1 MSASVAEGERLQA
14 AAYATP
20 HIQPIDLGPPINGLI
35 YFFSITA
42 TIIIALRAW
51 VRFGPEQRWGW
62 DDILAIG
69 GYVTFI
75 PSNVLGVMSTYF
87 GLGALDSSLE
97 ASKQQLLEIRAIE
110 YFMWYVL
117 NIPDYEIL
125 YFAASST
132 TKVSITL
139 TVLRICPK
147 PSLYR
152 WIAIGNAVMM
162 IVAAGIAGVFV
173 LTNCRPIFVY
183 WNPDLGVCTFG
194 SKGLGSLEIVSLV
207 GSTFQMLSDWVS
219 ALLPFF
225 VISNLQMPRRSKIA
239 LICILGLGIMASI
252 AAFVRML
259 FYKYWDKTVY
269 PDNYLYHT
277 GVIVLTSE
285 LEVGLG
291 IVACS
296 LPPLRR
302 LMKNVFSTFKS
313 ASDPSDLRY
322 ENSKG
327 TQLGAL
333 PPQGA
338 HVHQKGK
345 FNEQGKWSRLQDE
358 DSLLKSGGVNKT
370 PANAIVCET
379 SVDIESR
386 SIGRGTIGHDQQNTE
401 CW

>member
-1 MSASVAEGERLQA
+1 MAANLAQGQRLQA
-14 AAYATP
+14 EAYATP
-20 HIQPIDLGPPINGLI
+20 HVQPADLGLPINGLI
-35 YFFSITA
+35 YFFSAAA
-42 TIIIALRAW
+42 TIIIGLRAW

-69 GYVTFI
+69 GYLTFV

-87 GLGALDSSLE
+87 GLGSLDSSLDP
-97 ASKQQLLEIRAIE
+97 AKLQLLEIRAIE
-110 YFMWYVL
+110 YFMY
-117 NIPDYEIL
+117 YEIL

-147 PSLYR
+147 PSLCR
-152 WIAIGNAVMM
+152 WVAIGNAVMM
-162 IVAAGIAGVFV
+162 ITAAGIAGVFV

-183 WNPDLGVCTFG
+183 WNPDLGVCSFG
-194 SKGLGSLEIVSLV
+194 SKGLGSLEVVSLV

-259 FYKYWDKTVY
+259 FYKYWDKTVH
-269 PDNYLYHT
+269 PENYLYHT

-302 LMKNVFSTFKS
+302 LIKNVYSMFRSTS
-313 ASDPSDLRY
+313 GPSDLRY

-327 TQLGAL
+327 TQLGVL
-333 PPQGA
+333 QPQGA
-338 HVHQKGK
+338 HPSQKGRLSD
-345 FNEQGKWSRLQDE
+345 QGKWSRLQDE
-358 DSLLKSGGVNKT
+358 DSLIKSEGVNKT
-370 PANAIVCET
+370 PANAIICET
-379 SVDIESR
+379 SVDIEST
-386 SIGRGTIGHDQQNTE
+386 SIKHGAVAEPHKSMDG
-401 CW
+401 W